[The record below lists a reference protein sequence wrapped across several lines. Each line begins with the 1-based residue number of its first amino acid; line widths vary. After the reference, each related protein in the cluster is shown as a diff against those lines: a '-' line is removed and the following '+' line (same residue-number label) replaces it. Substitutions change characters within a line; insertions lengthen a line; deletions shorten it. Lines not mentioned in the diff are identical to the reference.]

1 MVGLSVKSVS
11 LGHWVS
17 LPVVGLSPGQCQVP
31 MVASRMLQP
40 CYRTGLPRCQG
51 QGRRKNVVPNM
62 AVLFFFLLGAFQ
74 GPNMNFPGCNRC
86 FSSFVTPICKIC
98 SSNLDDFP

>member
-1 MVGLSVKSVS
+1 MVGLSVKPVS

-31 MVASRMLQP
+31 MVASRMTQP

-51 QGRRKNVVPNM
+51 QGQGQEKRGSKYGGFVV
-62 AVLFFFLLGAFQ
+62 FLLGAFQ
-74 GPNMNFPGCNRC
+74 GPNINFPGRNRC
-86 FSSFVTPICKIC
+86 FF
-98 SSNLDDFP
+98 